1 MQPARRLVLVPG
13 QGAAIQADA
22 SPGTLALAR
31 ALGDVVSRI
40 EPGAALSRL
49 SAAQEAALL
58 NWDAEKYRQALEA
71 QR

>member
-1 MQPARRLVLVPG
+1 
-13 QGAAIQADA
+13 
-22 SPGTLALAR
+22 LALAR

-40 EPGAALSRL
+40 EPGADLSRL

-58 NWDAEKYRQALEA
+58 NWDAEKYRQSLEA